1 MMDTINQPEPIMRR
15 LLLGLLALLASAFLS
30 TASATKPANSAPNV
44 AGHYYLSGMT
54 EVGSE
59 LLLKPSG
66 EFDWMLA
73 YGAQDMVA
81 RGRWAWNGNT
91 VVLTT
96 SGNAK
101 GAFRLF
107 EEDEL
112 HVKKEPKAGSWV
124 AIVGVP
130 RTGPIEGVEV
140 QFVARSGKTAT
151 AVSQPNGDAIVSM
164 PAGEQWVRSGLRRAG
179 GKDEWVWI
187 DVPPARAAARIA
199 GFAVTNWQ
207 EFIKPPF
214 ETLELRLEDGKLV
227 VADNPMGLRGTYSK
241 P

>member
-1 MMDTINQPEPIMRR
+1 MRR
-15 LLLGLLALLASAFLS
+15 LLLGLLALLASGLLS
-30 TASATKPANSAPNV
+30 TASATKPSTPTPDV

-73 YGAQDMVA
+73 YGARDMVA
-81 RGRWAWNGNT
+81 RGRWTLNGKL

-96 SGNAK
+96 SASAK

-112 HVKKEPKAGSWV
+112 NVTKQPKAGSWV

-130 RTGPIEGVEV
+130 HTGPIEDVEV
-140 QFVARSGKTAT
+140 QFAAKSGKTAT
-151 AVSQPNGDAIVSM
+151 ATSQSNGDAIVSM
-164 PAGEQWVRSGLRRAG
+164 PAGEQWVRAGLRRARSQ
-179 GKDEWVWI
+179 DNWAWI
-187 DVPPARAAARIA
+187 DVPPARAQARIA

-214 ETLELRLEDGKLV
+214 DRFELILDNGKLV
-227 VADNPMGLRGTYSK
+227 VADNPLDLHGTYSK

>member
-1 MMDTINQPEPIMRR
+1 MRH
-15 LLLGLLALLASAFLS
+15 LLLALSTTLAGLCLSSALASPPVPGEPEL
-30 TASATKPANSAPNV
+30 

-66 EFDWMLA
+66 EFDWVLM
-73 YGAQDMVA
+73 YGAQDMAA
-81 RGRWAWNGNT
+81 RGKWKRAGQS

-96 SGNAK
+96 SSNAK

-107 EEDEL
+107 TEDEL
-112 HVKKEPKAGSWV
+112 NVKKAPRAGTWV

-140 QFVARSGKTAT
+140 QFVAKSGKTAI
-151 AVSQPNGDAIVSM
+151 AASQANGDAIVTM
-164 PAGEQWVRSGLRRAG
+164 PAGEQWVRAGLRRAASR
-179 GKDEWVWI
+179 DDWVWI
-187 DVPPARAAARIA
+187 EVPPQRAGARIA

-214 ETLELRLEDGKLV
+214 DNLELRVENGVLV
-227 VADNPMGLRGTYSK
+227 IADNPMGLRGAYSK